1 MKKLVVM
8 GLAMARTAAMVNG
21 VCTQPVQAAD
31 GEGLKVALLLSGAA
45 NDQGWNQTAYEG
57 AQKACEKYGYE
68 LAYTE
73 NLEVA
78 DISAAFADYASAGYD
93 VVIGHGYEFGDP
105 ALEVAETYPDTKF
118 ICTEADASA
127 DNVASYVMACE
138 QTAYVEGIIAASTSE
153 SGKLGAIGPIPGD
166 SLVKIINGYED
177 GAKSVNPDIEVQ
189 TAWTNSFV
197 DTQLAQEAAKAMIDN
212 GVDVIKHCANACGNG
227 AMTAAV
233 EAGIWCQGD
242 SYDQSSLA
250 PDNILDSAIYNL
262 DVVIDTAL
270 GSVADGSFEG
280 DVYNLGMADGA
291 VEVLL
296 SDNLSDDVKAT
307 AQDAIDK
314 IVSGEL
320 EVERD
325 YTMRQ

>member
-1 MKKLVVM
+1 M
-8 GLAMARTAAMVNG
+8 
-21 VCTQPVQAAD
+21 
-31 GEGLKVALLLSGAA
+31 
-45 NDQGWNQTAYEG
+45 
-57 AQKACEKYGYE
+57 
-68 LAYTE
+68 
-73 NLEVA
+73 
-78 DISAAFADYASAGYD
+78 
-93 VVIGHGYEFGDP
+93 VIGHGYEFGDP

-189 TAWTNSFV
+189 TAW
-197 DTQLAQEAAKAMIDN
+197 
-212 GVDVIKHCANACGNG
+212 ANACGNG

>member
-8 GLAMARTAAMVNG
+8 GLAMAMTVSMMNG
-21 VCTQPVQAAD
+21 VCAQPVHAAK
-31 GEGLKVALLLSGAA
+31 GKGLKVALRMSGA
-45 NDQGWNQTAYEG
+45 
-57 AQKACEKYGYE
+57 
-68 LAYTE
+68 E
-73 NLEVA
+73 NLEAA
-78 DISAAFADYASAGYD
+78 DISAAFADDASAGYD

-105 ALEVAETYPDTKF
+105 ALEVAETYPATKF
-118 ICTEADASA
+118 ICTESDASS

-138 QTAYVEGIIAASTSE
+138 QTAYVEGIIAASMTKSD
-153 SGKLGAIGPIPGD
+153 KLGAIGPIQGD
-166 SLVKIINGYED
+166 SLVKIVNGYED

-197 DTQLAQEAAKAMIDN
+197 DTQLAQEAAKAMIEN

-227 AMTAAV
+227 AIAAAV
-233 EAGIWCQGD
+233 DADIWCQGD

-250 PDNILDSAIYNL
+250 PENILDSAIYNL
-262 DVVIDTAL
+262 DVVIDKAIE
-270 GSVADGSFEG
+270 SVVDDSFEG

-296 SDNLSDDVKAT
+296 SDNLTDEVKAT

-325 YTMRQ
+325 YTLRD

>member
-8 GLAMARTAAMVNG
+8 GLAMAMTVSMMNG
-21 VCTQPVQAAD
+21 VCAQLVHAAK
-31 GEGLKVALLLSGAA
+31 GKGLKVALLMSGAA

-57 AQKACEKYGYE
+57 AQKACDKYGCE

-73 NLEVA
+73 NLEAA

-105 ALEVAETYPDTKF
+105 ALEVAETYPATKF
-118 ICTEADASA
+118 ICTESDASS

-138 QTAYVEGIIAASTSE
+138 QTAYVEGIIAASMTKSD
-153 SGKLGAIGPIPGD
+153 KLGAIGPIQGD
-166 SLVKIINGYED
+166 SLVKIVNGYED

-197 DTQLAQEAAKAMIDN
+197 DTQLAQEAAKAMIEN

-227 AMTAAV
+227 AIAAAV
-233 EAGIWCQGD
+233 DADIWCQGD

-250 PDNILDSAIYNL
+250 PENILDSAIYNL
-262 DVVIDTAL
+262 DVVIDKAIE
-270 GSVADGSFEG
+270 SVVDDNFEG

-296 SDNLSDDVKAT
+296 SDNLTDEVKAT

-325 YTMRQ
+325 YTLRD

>member
-8 GLAMARTAAMVNG
+8 GLAMAMTAAMVNG

-233 EAGIWCQGD
+233 EAGIWRQGD

>member
-8 GLAMARTAAMVNG
+8 GLAMAMTAAMVNG

-31 GEGLKVALLLSGAA
+31 GEGVKLALLLSGAA

>member
-8 GLAMARTAAMVNG
+8 GLAMAMTASMVNG
-21 VCTQPVQAAD
+21 VCAQPVQAAD

-73 NLEVA
+73 N
-78 DISAAFADYASAGYD
+78 
-93 VVIGHGYEFGDP
+93 
-105 ALEVAETYPDTKF
+105 LEVAETYPDTKF

>member
-8 GLAMARTAAMVNG
+8 GLAIAMTAAMVNG

-57 AQKACEKYGYE
+57 TQKACEKYGYE

>member
-8 GLAMARTAAMVNG
+8 GLAMAMTVSMMNG
-21 VCTQPVQAAD
+21 VCAQPVHAAK
-31 GEGLKVALLLSGAA
+31 GKGLKVALLMSGAA

-57 AQKACEKYGYE
+57 AQKACDKYGCE

-78 DISAAFADYASAGYD
+78 
-93 VVIGHGYEFGDP
+93 
-105 ALEVAETYPDTKF
+105 ETYPATKF
-118 ICTEADASA
+118 ICTESDASS

-138 QTAYVEGIIAASTSE
+138 QTAYVEGIIAASMTKSD
-153 SGKLGAIGPIPGD
+153 KLGAIGPIQGD
-166 SLVKIINGYED
+166 SLVKIVNGYED

-197 DTQLAQEAAKAMIDN
+197 DTQLAQEAAKAMIEN

-227 AMTAAV
+227 AIAAAV
-233 EAGIWCQGD
+233 DADIWCQGD

-250 PDNILDSAIYNL
+250 PENILDSAIYNL
-262 DVVIDTAL
+262 DVVIDKAIE
-270 GSVADGSFEG
+270 SVVDDNFEG

-296 SDNLSDDVKAT
+296 SDNLTDDVKAT

-325 YTMRQ
+325 YTLRD

>member
-8 GLAMARTAAMVNG
+8 GLAMAMTAAMVNG

-57 AQKACEKYGYE
+57 TQKACEKYGYE

-197 DTQLAQEAAKAMIDN
+197 DTQLAQDAAKAMIDN

>member
-8 GLAMARTAAMVNG
+8 GLAMAMTAAMVNG

-78 DISAAFADYASAGYD
+78 DISAAYADYASAGYD

-153 SGKLGAIGPIPGD
+153 SGKLGTIGPIPGD

-212 GVDVIKHCANACGNG
+212 DVDVIKHCANACGNG

>member
-8 GLAMARTAAMVNG
+8 GLAMAMTVSMMNG
-21 VCTQPVQAAD
+21 VCAQPVLAAK
-31 GEGLKVALLLSGAA
+31 GKGLKVALLMSGAA

-57 AQKACEKYGYE
+57 AQKACDKYGCE

-73 NLEVA
+73 NLEAA

-105 ALEVAETYPDTKF
+105 ALEVAETYPATKF
-118 ICTEADASA
+118 ICTESDASS

-138 QTAYVEGIIAASTSE
+138 QTAYVEGIIAASMTKSD
-153 SGKLGAIGPIPGD
+153 KLGAIGPIQGD
-166 SLVKIINGYED
+166 SLVKIVNGYED

-197 DTQLAQEAAKAMIDN
+197 DTQLAQEAAKAMIEN

-227 AMTAAV
+227 AIAAAV
-233 EAGIWCQGD
+233 DADIWCQGD

-250 PDNILDSAIYNL
+250 PENILDSAIYNL
-262 DVVIDTAL
+262 DVVIDKAIE
-270 GSVADGSFEG
+270 SVVDDSFEG

-296 SDNLSDDVKAT
+296 SDNLTDEVKAT

-325 YTMRQ
+325 YTLRD

>member
-8 GLAMARTAAMVNG
+8 GLAMAMTAAMVNG

-31 GEGLKVALLLSGAA
+31 GEGMKVALLLSGAA

-57 AQKACEKYGYE
+57 TQKACEKYGYE

>member
-8 GLAMARTAAMVNG
+8 GLAMAMTAAMVNG
-21 VCTQPVQAAD
+21 VCAQPAQAAD

>member
-8 GLAMARTAAMVNG
+8 GLAMAMTAAMVNG
-21 VCTQPVQAAD
+21 VCAQPVQAAD

-45 NDQGWNQTAYEG
+45 NDQGWNQTAYVG

-73 NLEVA
+73 NLEAA

>member
-1 MKKLVVM
+1 MIN
-8 GLAMARTAAMVNG
+8 TDVN
-21 VCTQPVQAAD
+21 
-31 GEGLKVALLLSGAA
+31 LLI
-45 NDQGWNQTAYEG
+45 
-57 AQKACEKYGYE
+57 QKIWKA
-68 LAYTE
+68 
-73 NLEVA
+73 A

-105 ALEVAETYPDTKF
+105 ALEVAETYPATKF
-118 ICTEADASA
+118 ICTESDASS

-138 QTAYVEGIIAASTSE
+138 QTAYVEGIIAASMTKSD
-153 SGKLGAIGPIPGD
+153 KLGAIGPIQGD
-166 SLVKIINGYED
+166 SLVKIVNGYED

-197 DTQLAQEAAKAMIDN
+197 DTQLAQEAAKAMIEN

-227 AMTAAV
+227 AIAAAV
-233 EAGIWCQGD
+233 DADIWCQGD

-250 PDNILDSAIYNL
+250 PENILDSAIYNL
-262 DVVIDTAL
+262 DVVIDKAIE
-270 GSVADGSFEG
+270 SVVDDSFEG

-296 SDNLSDDVKAT
+296 SDNLTDEVKAT

-325 YTMRQ
+325 YTLRD

>member
-8 GLAMARTAAMVNG
+8 GLAMAMTAAMVNG

-57 AQKACEKYGYE
+57 TQKACEKYGYE

-212 GVDVIKHCANACGNG
+212 DVDVIKHCANACGNG

>member
-8 GLAMARTAAMVNG
+8 GLAMAMTVSMMNG
-21 VCTQPVQAAD
+21 VGAQPVHAAK
-31 GEGLKVALLLSGAA
+31 GKGLKVALLMSGAA

-57 AQKACEKYGYE
+57 AQKACDKYGCE

-73 NLEVA
+73 NLEAA

-105 ALEVAETYPDTKF
+105 ALEVAETYPATKF
-118 ICTEADASA
+118 ICTESDASS

-138 QTAYVEGIIAASTSE
+138 QTAYVEGIIAASMTKSD
-153 SGKLGAIGPIPGD
+153 KLGAIGPIQGD
-166 SLVKIINGYED
+166 SLVKIVNGYED

-197 DTQLAQEAAKAMIDN
+197 DTQLAQEAAKAMIEN

-227 AMTAAV
+227 AIAAAV
-233 EAGIWCQGD
+233 DADIWCQGD

-250 PDNILDSAIYNL
+250 PENILDSAIYNL
-262 DVVIDTAL
+262 DVVIDKAIE
-270 GSVADGSFEG
+270 SVVDDSFEG

-296 SDNLSDDVKAT
+296 SDNLTDEVKAT

-325 YTMRQ
+325 YTLRD

>member
-1 MKKLVVM
+1 MIVGCGDLTILLVGLGFHCFLLKCKEKLRHSL
-8 GLAMARTAAMVNG
+8 GR
-21 VCTQPVQAAD
+21 PSRSDFVQ
-31 GEGLKVALLLSGAA
+31 
-45 NDQGWNQTAYEG
+45 
-57 AQKACEKYGYE
+57 
-68 LAYTE
+68 
-73 NLEVA
+73 LEVA

-197 DTQLAQEAAKAMIDN
+197 DTQLAQEAAKAMIEN
-212 GVDVIKHCANACGNG
+212 GNEEATPEWIEWAFKKADWYDPTKDV
-227 AMTAAV
+227 
-233 EAGIWCQGD
+233 ED
-242 SYDQSSLA
+242 EY
-250 PDNILDSAIYNL
+250 
-262 DVVIDTAL
+262 L
-270 GSVADGSFEG
+270 GKRDHGKNKDEK
-280 DVYNLGMADGA
+280 DL
-291 VEVLL
+291 
-296 SDNLSDDVKAT
+296 
-307 AQDAIDK
+307 DK
-314 IVSGEL
+314 IPVKSSW
-320 EVERD
+320 
-325 YTMRQ
+325 YW

>member
-8 GLAMARTAAMVNG
+8 GLAMAMTAAMVNG

-31 GEGLKVALLLSGAA
+31 GEGLKVALLLSGA
-45 NDQGWNQTAYEG
+45 AYEG

-212 GVDVIKHCANACGNG
+212 DVDVIKHCANACGNG

-314 IVSGEL
+314 IISGEL

>member
-8 GLAMARTAAMVNG
+8 GLAMAMTAAMVNG

-45 NDQGWNQTAYEG
+45 NDQGWKQTAYEG
-57 AQKACEKYGYE
+57 TQKACEKYGYE

>member
-8 GLAMARTAAMVNG
+8 GLAMAMTAAMVNG
-21 VCTQPVQAAD
+21 VCAQQVQAAD

>member
-8 GLAMARTAAMVNG
+8 GLAMAMTAAMVNG

-57 AQKACEKYGYE
+57 TQKACEKYGYE

-105 ALEVAETYPDTKF
+105 ALEAAETYPDTKF

-250 PDNILDSAIYNL
+250 RDNILDSAIYNL

>member
-1 MKKLVVM
+1 MKKLVVI
-8 GLAMARTAAMVNG
+8 GLAMAMTAAMVNG
-21 VCTQPVQAAD
+21 VCSQPVQAAD

>member
-8 GLAMARTAAMVNG
+8 GLAMAMTVSMVNG
-21 VCTQPVQAAD
+21 VCAQSVQAAD

-57 AQKACEKYGYE
+57 TQKACEKYGYE

-105 ALEVAETYPDTKF
+105 ALEVAETYPDT
-118 ICTEADASA
+118 
-127 DNVASYVMACE
+127 NVASYVMACE
-138 QTAYVEGIIAASTSE
+138 QTAYVEGIIAASMTQSD
-153 SGKLGAIGPIPGD
+153 KLGAIGPIPGD

-227 AMTAAV
+227 AMSAAV
-233 EAGIWCQGD
+233 DAGIWCQGD

-250 PDNILDSAIYNL
+250 PDNILDSALYNL
-262 DVVIDTAL
+262 DVVLDTAL

-296 SDNLSDDVKAT
+296 SDNVPDEVKAT

-314 IVSGEL
+314 IISGEL

-325 YTMRQ
+325 YTLRN

>member
-8 GLAMARTAAMVNG
+8 GLAMAMTAAMVNG

-57 AQKACEKYGYE
+57 TQKACEKYGYE

-212 GVDVIKHCANACGNG
+212 DVDVIKHCANACGNG

-296 SDNLSDDVKAT
+296 SDNLSDDVKVT

>member
-8 GLAMARTAAMVNG
+8 GLAMAMTAAMVNG

-57 AQKACEKYGYE
+57 TQKACEKYGYE

-233 EAGIWCQGD
+233 EAGIWCQGV

>member
-8 GLAMARTAAMVNG
+8 GLAMAMTAAMVNG

-138 QTAYVEGIIAASTSE
+138 QTTYVEGIIAASTSE

>member
-1 MKKLVVM
+1 MKKLVVL
-8 GLAMARTAAMVNG
+8 GLAMAMTASMVSG
-21 VCTQPVQAAD
+21 VYAQPVQAAE

-73 NLEVA
+73 NLEAA

-138 QTAYVEGIIAASTSE
+138 QTAYVEGIIAASMTE
-153 SGKLGAIGPIPGD
+153 TDKLGAIGPIPGD

-189 TAWTNSFV
+189 TAWTNSYV

-227 AMTAAV
+227 AMAAAV
-233 EAGIWCQGD
+233 DAGIWCQGD

-250 PDNILDSAIYNL
+250 PDNILDSALYNL

-270 GSVADGSFEG
+270 GSVADGSFAG

-296 SDNLSDDVKAT
+296 SDNLPEDVKTT

-325 YTMRQ
+325 YTLRN

>member
-8 GLAMARTAAMVNG
+8 GLAMAMTVSMMNG
-21 VCTQPVQAAD
+21 VCAQPVYAAK
-31 GEGLKVALLLSGAA
+31 GKGLKVALLMSGAA

-57 AQKACEKYGYE
+57 AQKACDKYGCE

-73 NLEVA
+73 NLEAA

-105 ALEVAETYPDTKF
+105 ALEVAETYPATKF
-118 ICTEADASA
+118 ICTESDASS

-138 QTAYVEGIIAASTSE
+138 QTAYVEGIIAASMTKSD
-153 SGKLGAIGPIPGD
+153 KLGAIGPIQGD
-166 SLVKIINGYED
+166 SLVKIVNGYED

-197 DTQLAQEAAKAMIDN
+197 DTQLAQEAAKAMIEN

-227 AMTAAV
+227 AIAAAV
-233 EAGIWCQGD
+233 DADIWCQGD

-250 PDNILDSAIYNL
+250 PENILDSAIYNL
-262 DVVIDTAL
+262 DVVIDKAIE
-270 GSVADGSFEG
+270 SVVDDSFEG

-296 SDNLSDDVKAT
+296 SDNLTDEVKAT

-325 YTMRQ
+325 YTLRD